1 MAFSVTLSDILSLRA
16 DAVVLPLEMTM
27 SVVGGPAG
35 DALAAAGGEALK
47 GEIER
52 LRFVSV
58 GRAAKLAPG
67 ALPFGHVV
75 AVAVPRWLTGKAN
88 ELQMLRLCYKS
99 VFSLCAS
106 LGCRSVVTPLLSA
119 LYYRFPPAE
128 AVHIALDEAGRSPL
142 EVIFAA
148 ETPELFEQCSKEYR
162 RPEIVSYVGYYRDSA
177 VFLLDNGQYLRVDL
191 RPELRSFDIV
201 PYIEAC
207 FREGTDPTQP
217 PLGEDEKAR
226 LREIYENAEC

>member
-99 VFSLCAS
+99 VF
-106 LGCRSVVTPLLSA
+106 
-119 LYYRFPPAE
+119 
-128 AVHIALDEAGRSPL
+128 
-142 EVIFAA
+142 
-148 ETPELFEQCSKEYR
+148 
-162 RPEIVSYVGYYRDSA
+162 
-177 VFLLDNGQYLRVDL
+177 
-191 RPELRSFDIV
+191 
-201 PYIEAC
+201 
-207 FREGTDPTQP
+207 
-217 PLGEDEKAR
+217 
-226 LREIYENAEC
+226 